1 MGKVSSE
8 IMHDDRGFDDDVP
21 VVDERRHHA
30 VRVELEIGGVELIT
44 VQGHHVAFP
53 FQPFF
58 RQSQSRLL
66 GADGCKPVIEFE
78 HGFLLVYGIE
88 AAQQQ
93 QRYMQLPLLDLK
105 LLD

>member
-1 MGKVSSE
+1 
-8 IMHDDRGFDDDVP
+8 
-21 VVDERRHHA
+21 
-30 VRVELEIGGVELIT
+30 
-44 VQGHHVAFP
+44 
-53 FQPFF
+53 
-58 RQSQSRLL
+58 
-66 GADGCKPVIEFE
+66 VIEFE